1 MLFYEILKYCLL
13 IYVIY
18 RFCYVPCPHSKGVLA
33 KVLMDSLSQYS
44 LENKISSVVVDNC
57 STNDAMMRILLD
69 KFEKSSLL
77 LGGKF
82 MHNRC
87 SAHILNLIV
96 QDGLDVISSAIEKVR
111 DCVSFWMLTPKRI
124 EKFEEACRVLN
135 LSTSKRLILDCKTRW
150 NSTFL
155 MLQAVLPFKDVFLRL
170 KRLNKRMKF
179 EVPSEEDWTLAALVC
194 EKLEIFYD
202 TTLVFSGRKYTTIN
216 LFFRRICEIKV
227 VLKQWLECDVEVIKC
242 MAQKMQ
248 EKFDKYWEDINGL
261 LAVASILDPRNKM
274 DCIKFYFD
282 LFYDDEAEV
291 QIERIRKLL
300 DMLVDEYQENKNEDY
315 ELLSQI
321 SKKRVPVQ
329 SSSKSGWDLWAQ
341 NKIAKTT
348 TKKVDPI
355 FEVDHYLA
363 GEPLPEDEEFNVL
376 KWWSKNDKYPILRK
390 IARDILAIPIS
401 TVASES
407 AFSTGGRVVSPHRC
421 RLHSHTVEALMC
433 LQNWMTE
440 DLKGNT
446 LSTLFFLIF
455 FSISAS
461 VVV

>member
-1 MLFYEILKYCLL
+1 MDDLESQIG
-13 IYVIY
+13 
-18 RFCYVPCPHSKGVLA
+18 SKDFDTHENIANLSADQEVFEEGIVNVND
-33 KVLMDSLSQYS
+33 KVDNDTTSSKSTYTS
-44 LENKISSVVVDNC
+44 GTSNRKNISSVWQLFDKIMVDGALKKAKCKYCQVELTAGGNRGT
-57 STNDAMMRILLD
+57 SHLHKHAT
-69 KFEKSSLL
+69 KSCPGRHL
-77 LGGKF
+77 
-82 MHNRC
+82 R
-87 SAHILNLIV
+87 
-96 QDGLDVISSAIEKVR
+96 
-111 DCVSFWMLTPKRI
+111 LTPTSQTQLK
-124 EKFEEACRVLN
+124 KDGSN
-135 LSTSKRLILDCKTRW
+135 LSELGSMK
-150 NSTFL
+150 
-155 MLQAVLPFKDVFLRL
+155 KDVFNQDVSR
-170 KRLNKRMKF
+170 K
-179 EVPSEEDWTLAALVC
+179 DLAHM
-194 EKLEIFYD
+194 
-202 TTLVFSGRKYTTIN
+202 
-216 LFFRRICEIKV
+216 
-227 VLKQWLECDVEVIKC
+227 VI
-242 MAQKMQ
+242 MH
-248 EKFDKYWEDINGL
+248 EYWEDINGL

-291 QIERIRKLL
+291 QIERIRTLL

-363 GEPLPEDEEFNVL
+363 GEPLPEDEEFDVL

-433 LQNWMTE
+433 LQNWMTQ
-440 DLKGNT
+440 DLKGTSENVHGC
-446 LSTLFFLIF
+446 STINEDFDVEGDGE
-455 FSISAS
+455 
-461 VVV
+461 VVDIINLDLDDDPHD